1 VRGFAFLAIL
11 LGLPLESGFFLRTIR
26 SLKLTPPDK
35 LPAELEPR
43 FARIAE
49 RLQGLPEPPNAAIR
63 SSLARVTLVSD
74 FVLSVLERDP
84 QGLYARLGDDKTLTA
99 ESVLERV
106 ALDGL
111 DEAPAMRRLR
121 RVRHV
126 ELARIAWRDLAGFA
140 DLETQFAELSAL
152 ADGMVA
158 AALGWAASAL
168 EARHPA
174 PRNGEGEPL
183 PLLVIG
189 MGKLGGRELNFSSDI
204 DLVLLYPQC
213 DGADGE
219 EGTDESYFRRLAQ
232 QLIRLLDRV
241 TEDGFVFRVDTRLR
255 PFGASGPLVVS
266 LPAFESY
273 LVRHGRDWERYAY
286 VKARLITGEDYR
298 QELFDEILSPYVY
311 RRYLDFGVFDA
322 LRQMKQLISQEVARK
337 DLKDNVKLGPGGI
350 REVEFV
356 AQAFQLVRGGR
367 NPRLRETSLLATLP
381 LLGEDR
387 QLGERAV
394 TVLRDSYRYLRTLE
408 HRIQAMDD
416 RQTHDLPRD
425 PEQRARLAY
434 ALDEPDFDALLT
446 TLAAHRR
453 GIEAEFEHVAW
464 DARAGDGTDD
474 DTRAIRDAWESRT
487 IGEYVGALEF
497 EGAAEAAGLLAEFR
511 GGALYQRMDEAGR
524 QRLGAVIAR
533 VVPLLAHRDA
543 ALVILRRLMPV
554 LQAICRRSAYLA
566 LLNENP
572 AALERLLTLVGQ
584 SALIARQIAEHPLL
598 LDELLDARVLDTP
611 PTRDELAAMLEQQLG
626 RVDRQGEDVEA
637 TLEAIR
643 QFQRAAVFRVAVAD
657 RLAQLPL
664 MKVSDRLTDVAELV
678 LELSLA
684 TAWGE
689 LTRKHGRPRH
699 GEPPD
704 LVDSGF
710 AVIGYGK
717 LGGLEL
723 GYGSDLD
730 LVFLHDSSGSHQETD
745 GSPPLDNPRF
755 FARLAQRLIHFLTIQ
770 TSSGRLYEVD
780 TRLRPSGGSGLMV
793 ASLENFRRYQRG
805 EAWVWEH
812 QALLRSRPLAGTKSV
827 CAAFEDERREVLVR
841 HVHRDKLK
849 AEVLKMRQRMR
860 DQLSEAKAG
869 EFDLKQDAGGIADIE
884 FLVDYWVLANSDQH
898 PDLVTWP
905 DNVRQLEALEAAGL
919 VPAERC
925 RRLRESYLALRQRVH
940 ELALDERGRVVGDD
954 EFVALRA
961 FVRSVWDEAFA

>member
-1 VRGFAFLAIL
+1 VRGFAFVAVLH
-11 LGLPLESGFFLRTIR
+11 GLPLESGPVDCTIR
-26 SLKLTPPDK
+26 PLKLTPPDK

-49 RLQGLPEPPNAAIR
+49 RLQALPEPPNVAIG

-84 QGLYARLGDDKTLTA
+84 EALYTRLGDETTLTA

-106 ALDGL
+106 ALNGL

-152 ADGMVA
+152 ADGMIVA
-158 AALGWAASAL
+158 ALDWAAAAL

-174 PRNGEGEPL
+174 PRIGAEPL

-213 DGADGE
+213 DGDDGE
-219 EGTDESYFRRLAQ
+219 EGSDESYFRRLAQ
-232 QLIRLLDRV
+232 ELIRLLDRV

-286 VKARLITGEDYR
+286 VKARLITGENYR

-350 REVEFV
+350 REVEFI

-394 TVLRDSYRYLRTLE
+394 AVLRESYRYLRTLE

-434 ALDEPDFDALLT
+434 ALDEPDFDALLA

-453 GIEAEFEHVAW
+453 SIEAEFEHVAW
-464 DARAGDGTDD
+464 DARAGDEADD

-487 IGEYVGALEF
+487 IGEYVSGLEF
-497 EGAAEAAGLLAEFR
+497 DGAAEAAGLLAEFR

-533 VVPLLAHRDA
+533 VVPLLARRDA

-572 AALERLLTLVGQ
+572 PALERLLTLVGH

-598 LDELLDARVLDTP
+598 LDELLDARVFDTP

-626 RVDRQGEDVEA
+626 RVDR
-637 TLEAIR
+637 
-643 QFQRAAVFRVAVAD
+643 RARMSRRRSRRCGSSSA
-657 RLAQLPL
+657 LPC
-664 MKVSDRLTDVAELV
+664 
-678 LELSLA
+678 
-684 TAWGE
+684 
-689 LTRKHGRPRH
+689 
-699 GEPPD
+699 
-704 LVDSGF
+704 F
-710 AVIGYGK
+710 ALRSPIG
-717 LGGLEL
+717 
-723 GYGSDLD
+723 
-730 LVFLHDSSGSHQETD
+730 SGS
-745 GSPPLDNPRF
+745 
-755 FARLAQRLIHFLTIQ
+755 
-770 TSSGRLYEVD
+770 
-780 TRLRPSGGSGLMV
+780 
-793 ASLENFRRYQRG
+793 
-805 EAWVWEH
+805 
-812 QALLRSRPLAGTKSV
+812 
-827 CAAFEDERREVLVR
+827 
-841 HVHRDKLK
+841 
-849 AEVLKMRQRMR
+849 
-860 DQLSEAKAG
+860 
-869 EFDLKQDAGGIADIE
+869 
-884 FLVDYWVLANSDQH
+884 
-898 PDLVTWP
+898 
-905 DNVRQLEALEAAGL
+905 
-919 VPAERC
+919 C
-925 RRLRESYLALRQRVH
+925 R
-940 ELALDERGRVVGDD
+940 
-954 EFVALRA
+954 
-961 FVRSVWDEAFA
+961 